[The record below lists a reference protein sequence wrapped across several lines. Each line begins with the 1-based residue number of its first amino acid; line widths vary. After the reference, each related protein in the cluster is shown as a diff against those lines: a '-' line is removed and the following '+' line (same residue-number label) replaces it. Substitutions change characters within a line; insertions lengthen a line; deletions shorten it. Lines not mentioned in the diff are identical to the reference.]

1 MIYPAVAV
9 ILAIIALVIIL
20 VGLRLLFNR
29 HWLLGFLRGVFGLAI
44 VGVAVILA
52 LAAWDLRSYRQ
63 VLAEQPVA
71 TLTFNKLEAQHYA
84 VTLVFPDS
92 REQRVDLNG
101 DLWQLDVRVLKWSTA
116 LAGLGLKPGYR
127 LDRLSGRYLSLED
140 EQNRPRSLVELD
152 TEKSALDAWYWL
164 RQVNQR
170 FTVLDAQYGSAA
182 YLPMADGAMFTV
194 NLGPSGLVAKPLNDR
209 AKLAAERWE

>member
-1 MIYPAVAV
+1 MTYPVVAV
-9 ILAIIALVIIL
+9 VLALIALVIVL
-20 VGLRLLFNR
+20 FGLRLLFNR
-29 HWLLGFLRGVFGLAI
+29 HWLLGFLRGLFGLAI
-44 VGVAVILA
+44 VGAAIALA
-52 LAAWDLRSYRQ
+52 LAAWDLRSYQQ

-71 TLTFNKLEAQHYA
+71 TLTFNKLTAQNYA
-84 VTLVFPDS
+84 VTLVYPDS
-92 REQRVDLNG
+92 REQKVDLNG
-101 DLWQLDVRVLKWSTA
+101 DLWQLDARVLKWTPM

-140 EQNRPRSLVELD
+140 EQQRPRSVVQLGTD
-152 TEKSALDAWYWL
+152 KTPLDAWYWL
-164 RQVNQR
+164 RQINQR

>member
-9 ILAIIALVIIL
+9 VLALIAAVIVL
-20 VGLRLLFNR
+20 LGLRLLFNR
-29 HWLLGFLRGVFGLAI
+29 HWLLGWLRGMFGLAI
-44 VGVAVILA
+44 VAVAVILA

-71 TLTFNKLEAQHYA
+71 TLTFNKLESQRYG

-92 REQRVDLNG
+92 REQRLELSG
-101 DLWQLDVRVLKWSTA
+101 DLWQLDARILKWSTA

-127 LDRLSGRYLSLED
+127 LDRISGRYLSLED
-140 EQNRPRSLVELD
+140 EQNRPRSVAELG
-152 TEKSALDAWYWL
+152 TEKAILDAWYWL

-194 NLGPSGLVAKPLNDR
+194 NIGPSGLVAKPLNDR

>member
-9 ILAIIALVIIL
+9 VLALIAAVI
-20 VGLRLLFNR
+20 VWFGLRLLFNR
-29 HWLLGFLRGVFGLAI
+29 HWLLGWLRGMFGLTIVAI
-44 VGVAVILA
+44 AVILA

-71 TLTFNKLEAQHYA
+71 TLTFNKLESQRYG
-84 VTLVFPDS
+84 VMLVFPDS
-92 REQRVDLNG
+92 REQRVELSG
-101 DLWQLDVRVLKWSTA
+101 DLWQLDARVLKWSTV

-127 LDRLSGRYLSLED
+127 LDRISGRYLSLED
-140 EQNRPRSLVELD
+140 EHNQPRSVVELGS
-152 TEKSALDAWYWL
+152 EKAVLDAWYWL

>member
-9 ILAIIALVIIL
+9 VLALIAAVIVL
-20 VGLRLLFNR
+20 FGLRLLFNR
-29 HWLLGFLRGVFGLAI
+29 HWLLGWLRGMCGLAI
-44 VGVAVILA
+44 VAMAVILA

-71 TLTFNKLEAQHYA
+71 TLTFNKLESQRYG

-92 REQRVDLNG
+92 REQRVELNG
-101 DLWQLDVRVLKWSTA
+101 DLWQLDARVLKWSTT

-127 LDRLSGRYLSLED
+127 LDRISGRYLSLED
-140 EQNRPRSLVELD
+140 EHNRPRSVVELG
-152 TEKSALDAWYWL
+152 TEKTVLDAWYWL

-194 NLGPSGLVAKPLNDR
+194 NIGPSGLVAKPLNDR

>member
-9 ILAIIALVIIL
+9 VLAIIALVIVL
-20 VGLRLLFNR
+20 FGLRLLFNR
-29 HWLLGFLRGVFGLAI
+29 HWLLGFLRGLFGLAI
-44 VGVAVILA
+44 IGVAVILA
-52 LAAWDLRSYRQ
+52 LGAWDLRSYRQ

-71 TLTFNKLEAQHYA
+71 TLTFNKLDPQHYA
-84 VTLVFPDS
+84 VTLIFPDS
-92 REQRVDLNG
+92 REQRIDLHG
-101 DLWQLDVRVLKWSTA
+101 DLWQLDARVLKWSTA

-140 EQNRPRSLVELD
+140 ELNRPRSLVELD
-152 TEKSALDAWYWL
+152 TEKSVLDAWYWL

>member
-1 MIYPAVAV
+1 MIYPVVAV
-9 ILAIIALVIIL
+9 VLALIAAVIVL
-20 VGLRLLFNR
+20 FGLRLLFNR
-29 HWLLGFLRGVFGLAI
+29 HWLLGWLRGMFGLAI

-52 LAAWDLRSYRQ
+52 LAAWDLRSYKQ

-71 TLTFNKLEAQHYA
+71 TLTFNKLEPQHYG
-84 VTLVFPDS
+84 VMLVFPDN
-92 REQRVDLNG
+92 REQRVELSG
-101 DLWQLDVRVLKWSTA
+101 DLWQLDARVLKWSTA

-127 LDRLSGRYLSLED
+127 LDRISGRYLSLED
-140 EQNRPRSLVELD
+140 EQNRPRSVAALS
-152 TEKSALDAWYWL
+152 TEKTVLDAWYWL

-194 NLGPSGLVAKPLNDR
+194 NIGPSGLVAKPLNDR